1 MEQNPFFY
9 QAKNRGAQH
18 LFFSCTKY
26 ASFPRPFPG
35 KNEYL
40 SCRVFFFLTAPN
52 HEGSEEQF
60 REMAKKIAHQ
70 ISTFSLEHSH
80 FSDP

>member
-9 QAKNRGAQH
+9 QAKNGGAQH
-18 LFFSCTKY
+18 LFFLAQNMRHFLGHFLEKTNICHV
-26 ASFPRPFPG
+26 R
-35 KNEYL
+35 
-40 SCRVFFFLTAPN
+40 FFLTAPN